1 MNCIYCGEPETKV
14 VDSRLVDN
22 HSIKRR
28 RECLKCKR
36 RFTTYETPEETQILV
51 IKKDNTREVFD
62 KNKILKGIVSS
73 CVKRPVSKN
82 DMENLVN
89 EVEKEVYR
97 KEVKEISSYEIGEMV
112 LEKLKALDEVAYVRF
127 ASVYRDFKEVSNFKT
142 ELNNLNKKK

>member
-73 CVKRPVSKN
+73 CVKRPVSQN
-82 DMENLVN
+82 DMENIVD
-89 EVEKEVYR
+89 EIEKEVYK

-112 LEKLKALDEVAYVRF
+112 LEKLKAIDEVAYVRF

>member
-112 LEKLKALDEVAYVRF
+112 LEKLKAIDEVAYVRF

-142 ELNNLNKKK
+142 ELNKLNKKK

>member
-14 VDSRLVDN
+14 LDSRLVDN

>member
-89 EVEKEVYR
+89 EIEKEVYR

>member
-1 MNCIYCGEPETKV
+1 MNCIFCGEPETKV

>member
-22 HSIKRR
+22 HSIRRR

-82 DMENLVN
+82 EMENIVN

-112 LEKLKALDEVAYVRF
+112 LEKLKAIDEVAYVRF

>member
-82 DMENLVN
+82 EMENLVD

-97 KEVKEISSYEIGEMV
+97 KEVKEIPSYEIGEIV
-112 LEKLKALDEVAYVRF
+112 LEKLKSLDEVAYVRF

>member
-22 HSIKRR
+22 HSIRRR

-89 EVEKEVYR
+89 EVEKEVYK

-142 ELNNLNKKK
+142 ELNNLNKMK

>member
-22 HSIKRR
+22 HSIRRR

-89 EVEKEVYR
+89 EVEKEVYK

>member
-73 CVKRPVSKN
+73 CVKRPVSKSE
-82 DMENLVN
+82 MESIVD

-112 LEKLKALDEVAYVRF
+112 LEKLKAIDEVAYVRF

-142 ELNNLNKKK
+142 ELNKLNKKK